1 MDYKQK
7 YLKYRQKYITL
18 KKQIAGNE
26 QIFIETSV
34 RRLCFD
40 IDPNFPF
47 KFTKKQASLV
57 GSEKFKKYEHILY
70 ISAQL
75 SRLVFCDTGI
85 IWHVID
91 SSLGLSNDIVNK
103 LIIIYDN
110 KFKDQRITPIYSQ
123 KGNLESNLP
132 MESYSLVVAKK
143 DDPKYATYISTYDN
157 MVCLILNAS
166 KIKSNPNSILLPT
179 DVFVTFKGCNVLGDY
194 EKIIEDQFKSTENL
208 EDLLLQIGIKI
219 SGKNNK
225 VNASLLKDILKGW
238 NAIMQALNEHIKNIE
253 NGKNQIRLF
262 LTGTSV
268 GGAYSTLF
276 GLILAEG
283 KLSNTIPIMKNI
295 KSIHIITFGSLTSF
309 SKTTSDLFN
318 KHIDSGL
325 ITLDR
330 IVNQAITTSSNTIQN
345 THAVIGVATL
355 GLAFFGPND
364 NIPSFPVGY
373 HHPGYIADS
382 KNKNNT
388 DNQIP
393 YSINELRKFFG
404 ASDSDSNYRDPKT
417 WPFSENI
424 NFDNKDYKNE
434 LNKEIEKIVNFDIK
448 PYDLLFPQIIGAGEN
463 KMSNFIS
470 HRGSQYTYAT
480 SHAEYLGLFYFGILR
495 IAELQKNPTPKGL
508 ISYFSLCNSGVKIE
522 YVSYLRVTGRPKA
535 LAAAIL
541 S

>member
-7 YLKYRQKYITL
+7 YLKYRQKYILL

-26 QIFIETSV
+26 QIYTETTI

-40 IDPNFPF
+40 MNKSF

-57 GSEKFKKYEHILY
+57 GPEKFKKYEHILY

-85 IWHVID
+85 MWYVID
-91 SSLGLSNDIVNK
+91 KSLGLSNDIVNK

-110 KFKDQRITPIYSQ
+110 KFKNERITPIYSQ
-123 KGNLESNLP
+123 KGSIISNLP

-157 MVCLILNAS
+157 MACLILNAS
-166 KIKSNPNSILLPT
+166 KIKYNPNSILLPT
-179 DVFVTFKGCNVLGDY
+179 DIFITFKGCNVLEDY
-194 EKIIEDQFKSTENL
+194 EKIIEDQFKSNENL
-208 EDLLLQIGIKI
+208 EDLLLQIGVKI
-219 SGKNNK
+219 RGTNNK
-225 VNASLLKDILKGW
+225 VNASLVKDILKGW
-238 NAIMQALNEHIKNIE
+238 NAIMQALYEHIKISNS
-253 NGKNQIRLF
+253 NNDIRLF
-262 LTGTSV
+262 LTGASV

-283 KLSNTIPIMKNI
+283 KLSNTIPIMKSI

-330 IVNQAITTSSNTIQN
+330 IVNQAISTSSNTIQN
-345 THAVIGVATL
+345 THAVFGVATL

-364 NIPSFPVGY
+364 NLQSFPLGF
-373 HHPGYIADS
+373 HQPGYIVDS
-382 KNKNNT
+382 KDNT
-388 DNQIP
+388 DNEIP
-393 YSINELRKFFG
+393 YSINNLRKFFG
-404 ASDSDSNYRDPKT
+404 ASDSDTNYRDPKT
-417 WPFSENI
+417 WPFLENI
-424 NFDNKDYKNE
+424 NFDNRYYKNE
-434 LNKEIEKIVNFDIK
+434 LNTEIEKIVNFDIK

-480 SHAEYLGLFYFGILR
+480 AHAEYLGLFYFGIIR
-495 IAELQKNPTPKGL
+495 IAELQKNPTLKGE
-508 ISYFSLCNSGVKIE
+508 IAYFSLYDSGVKIK
-522 YVSYLRVTGRPKA
+522 Y
-535 LAAAIL
+535 IND
-541 S
+541 

>member
-1 MDYKQK
+1 
-7 YLKYRQKYITL
+7 
-18 KKQIAGNE
+18 
-26 QIFIETSV
+26 
-34 RRLCFD
+34 
-40 IDPNFPF
+40 
-47 KFTKKQASLV
+47 
-57 GSEKFKKYEHILY
+57 
-70 ISAQL
+70 
-75 SRLVFCDTGI
+75 
-85 IWHVID
+85 
-91 SSLGLSNDIVNK
+91 
-103 LIIIYDN
+103 
-110 KFKDQRITPIYSQ
+110 
-123 KGNLESNLP
+123 
-132 MESYSLVVAKK
+132 MESYFLRRGKK

-179 DVFVTFKGCNVLGDY
+179 DIFVTFKGCNVLEDY
-194 EKIIEDQFKSTENL
+194 EKIIEDQFKSTKNL
-208 EDLLLQIGIKI
+208 EDLLLKFGIKI

-225 VNASLLKDILKGW
+225 VNTSIVKDILKGW
-238 NAIMQALNEHIKNIE
+238 NEILQALAEHIKISNS
-253 NGKNQIRLF
+253 NNIRLF

-283 KLSNTIPIMKNI
+283 KISNTIPIMKNI

-373 HHPGYIADS
+373 HHPGYIVDS
-382 KNKNNT
+382 KDKE
-388 DNQIP
+388 NQIP
-393 YSINELRKFFG
+393 YSINNLRKFFG
-404 ASDSDSNYRDPKT
+404 ASDSDTNYRDPKT

-434 LNKEIEKIVNFDIK
+434 LIKEIEKIVNFDIK

-495 IAELQKNPTPKGL
+495 IAELQKNPTPKGE
-508 ISYFSLCNSGVKIE
+508 IAYFSLCDSGVNIKFIKE
-522 YVSYLRVTGRPKA
+522 FSH
-535 LAAAIL
+535 
-541 S
+541 

>member
-18 KKQIAGNE
+18 KKQIDGND
-26 QIFIETSV
+26 QIYTETSI

-57 GSEKFKKYEHILY
+57 GSEKFKKYEYILY

-85 IWHVID
+85 MWHVID

-110 KFKDQRITPIYSQ
+110 KFKNERITPIYSQ
-123 KGNLESNLP
+123 KGNLGSNLP

-157 MVCLILNAS
+157 MACMILNAS
-166 KIKSNPNSILLPT
+166 KIKFNPNSILLPT
-179 DVFVTFKGCNVLGDY
+179 DVFVTFKGCNVLTDY
-194 EKIIEDQFKSTENL
+194 ENIIKSQFKFSENL
-208 EDLLLQIGIKI
+208 EDLLLQVGVKI
-219 SGKNNK
+219 RGTNNK
-225 VNASLLKDILKGW
+225 VIGSIVKDIIKGW
-238 NAIMQALNEHIKNIE
+238 YAIIKALTEHIKITNSNNE
-253 NGKNQIRLF
+253 IRLF
-262 LTGTSV
+262 LTGCST

-283 KLSNTIPIMKNI
+283 KISNTIPLMKNI
-295 KSIHIITFGSLTSF
+295 KSIHIITFGSLTIF
-309 SKTTSDLFN
+309 SETTRDLFN

-330 IVNQAITTSSNTIQN
+330 IVNQAITTSSKTVQN
-345 THAVIGVATL
+345 TQAVLGIATL
-355 GLAFFGPND
+355 GLALFGPND
-364 NIPSFPVGY
+364 SVSSLPLGYYHAGYNIE
-373 HHPGYIADS
+373 
-382 KNKNNT
+382 NENNE
-388 DNQIP
+388 IP
-393 YSINELRKFFG
+393 YSINDLRKFFG
-404 ASDSDSNYRDPKT
+404 ASDSNLNYRDPKT

-448 PYDLLFPQIIGAGEN
+448 PYDLLFPQIIGAGEK

-470 HRGSQYTYAT
+470 HRGSEYTYGAA
-480 SHAEYLGLFYFGILR
+480 HAESFGLFYFGAQR
-495 IAELQKNPTPKGL
+495 IEELQKNPTPEGK
-508 ISYFSLCNSGVKIE
+508 IAYFSLCDSGVKIHYINE
-522 YVSYLRVTGRPKA
+522 KSLYN
-535 LAAAIL
+535 
-541 S
+541 